1 MTPAQITKKGGLTV
15 TKMVSLTNTPRRT
28 IYDLFER
35 DQPKFID
42 LAVKARTDLYKQEL
56 ACMNDEYNQDIINLE
71 GDGE

>member
-35 DQPKFID
+35 DQSKFID
-42 LAVKARTDLYKQEL
+42 LAIKARTELYRQEL
-56 ACMNDEYNQDIINLE
+56 ARVADEYHQDINNLE
-71 GDGE
+71 GER

>member
-42 LAVKARTDLYKQEL
+42 LAVKARTELYKQDL
-56 ACMNDEYNQDIINLE
+56 ARVTDEYHQDINNLTKE
-71 GDGE
+71 G